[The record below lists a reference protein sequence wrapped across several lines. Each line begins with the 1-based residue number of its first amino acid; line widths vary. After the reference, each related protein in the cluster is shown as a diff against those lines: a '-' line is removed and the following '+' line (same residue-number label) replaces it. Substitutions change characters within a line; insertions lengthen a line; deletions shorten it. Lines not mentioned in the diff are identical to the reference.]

1 MINLDTNRYYS
12 LPTSPTQ
19 HTCAS
24 VWVSVHASERAR
36 EREMGGRRRGGDEG
50 GWGRGGGGGCVCMCV
65 CVCVSVCVGGRF
77 PEPSNRQKQRKTLQI
92 YGLFS
97 EVTATRHRRRASC
110 VFFCGHKNVMITR
123 CCHTQRQYK
132 PPRSMRCGARGLG
145 TVTSINTSPNCQ
157 LRAGESPHVLH
168 LVYFKLPQWT
178 LSIFRPF
185 RKTTL

>member
-12 LPTSPTQ
+12 LPTSHTQ

-24 VWVSVHASERAR
+24 VWVSVHASKRAR
-36 EREMGGRRRGGDEG
+36 EREGWEGGRGDEG
-50 GWGRGGGGGCVCMCV
+50 VWGRVVGGGAVGVEGG
-65 CVCVSVCVGGRF
+65 VGACF

-178 LSIFRPF
+178 LSLFRPF

>member
-12 LPTSPTQ
+12 LPTSHTQ

-24 VWVSVHASERAR
+24 VWVSVHASKRAR
-36 EREMGGRRRGGDEG
+36 ERERGG
-50 GWGRGGGGGCVCMCV
+50 GRGGGGTRGC
-65 CVCVSVCVGGRF
+65 GGGWWGGCGGGGGGACF

-178 LSIFRPF
+178 LSLFRPF